1 MDTGFIL
8 DAKILIYYDCLTQ
21 LNSLRLGGKMSFTE
35 KIRENNLNMKII
47 MITGYSNF
55 EDEMDEKGLGINEV
69 LMKPIPSEDLV
80 KIIKKTFLMKEQ

>member
-1 MDTGFIL
+1 
-8 DAKILIYYDCLTQ
+8 
-21 LNSLRLGGKMSFTE
+21 MSFTE

-47 MITGYSNF
+47 MITCYSNF

-69 LMKPIPSEDLV
+69 LMKPIPSEDLE